1 MSDSLFMVVQEGTVN
16 ILELRIPAHL
26 DSGEFDRL
34 NDAVLGALAARA
46 DGRWVLDLTSL
57 TYAGSSLLGLMVNAR
72 QRVLEAGG
80 RLALC
85 GLSPR
90 LMRIFTTCCLERLFD
105 IRTTRAE
112 AIRVCQR

>member
-1 MSDSLFMVVQEGTVN
+1 MSDVLFSVLQEGSVN
-16 ILELRIPAHL
+16 VLELRLPTHL

-34 NDAVLGALAARA
+34 NEAILSALAQRA
-46 DGRWVLDLTSL
+46 SARWVMDLSSL
-57 TYAGSSLLGLMVNAR
+57 TYAGSSLLGLLVNAR

-90 LMRIFTTCCLERLFD
+90 LMRILATCCLERLFE
-105 IRTTRAE
+105 IRNTRAE
-112 AIRVCQR
+112 AIRAYT

>member
-1 MSDSLFMVVQEGTVN
+1 MSETLFKVVQEGSVN
-16 ILELRIPAHL
+16 ILELRFPSHL

-34 NDAVLGALAARA
+34 NDAVLAALAAQA
-46 DGRWVLDLTSL
+46 DGRWVLDLSSL

-72 QRVLEAGG
+72 QRVLQAGG

-105 IRTTRAE
+105 IRNTRAE
-112 AIRVCQR
+112 AIRVSE

>member
-1 MSDSLFMVVQEGTVN
+1 MSEDLFRVIQEGPVY
-16 ILELRIPAHL
+16 ILELRLPSHL

-34 NDAVLGALAARA
+34 NDAVLAALAEQPA
-46 DGRWVLDLTSL
+46 GRWVVDLTSL

-85 GLSPR
+85 GMSSR

-105 IRTTRAE
+105 ICNSRAE
-112 AIRVCQR
+112 AIRVSVR